1 MFIGGNLKNLRI
13 LYGYSQPS
21 LAAETSISESDIW
34 QYENGHKQP
43 SFEHVN
49 VLKKL
54 FSVRAGYFYR
64 EDLINKQHSNIEVN
78 YISFRFLH
86 E

>member
-1 MFIGGNLKNLRI
+1 MFIGENLKNLRI
-13 LYGYSQPS
+13 LNGYSQPS
-21 LAAETSISESDIW
+21 LGAETNISERDIW

-49 VLKKL
+49 VFKNL
-54 FSVRAGYFYR
+54 FNVRAGYFYR
-64 EDLINKQHSNIEVN
+64 EDLLSKQHSNIDVN